1 MKNKK
6 KKNVREKTR
15 LQIRRHCVCVCIYN
29 IIIRRIT
36 CEKNMKNDSYEFN
49 VANARRDVVISAPLT
64 FITFP
69 EIK

>member
-1 MKNKK
+1 MKIKK
-6 KKNVREKTR
+6 TSERKRGCRYVDTA
-15 LQIRRHCVCVCIYN
+15 CVCAHN

-36 CEKNMKNDSYEFN
+36 REKNMKNDSYEFN